1 MTDQEKIQSTIEE
14 NMNAAVDQVSKTAE
28 NVTTL
33 GRKVTSLWLGVSR
46 TAIDAAASTLKTTS
60 EMISGIAESMGELS
74 DRVEGSKKEA

>member
-28 NVTTL
+28 SVTTL

-74 DRVEGSKKEA
+74 DRVEGPKKEA

>member
-28 NVTTL
+28 SVTTL

>member
-1 MTDQEKIQSTIEE
+1 MTEQETIQSTIEE

-28 NVTTL
+28 SVTTL

-46 TAIDAAASTLKTTS
+46 TAIDAAASTLKSTS

-74 DRVEGSKKEA
+74 NRVEGSKKKA

>member
-1 MTDQEKIQSTIEE
+1 MTEQEKIQSTIEE

-28 NVTTL
+28 SVTTL

-46 TAIDAAASTLKTTS
+46 TAIDAAASTLKSTS

-74 DRVEGSKKEA
+74 NRVEGSKKKA

>member
-1 MTDQEKIQSTIEE
+1 MTEQENIQSTIEE
-14 NMNAAVDQVSKTAE
+14 NVNTAVDQVSKTAE
-28 NVTTL
+28 SVTTL
-33 GRKVTSLWLGVSR
+33 GRKVTSLWLGFSR

>member
-28 NVTTL
+28 SVTTL

-46 TAIDAAASTLKTTS
+46 TAIDAAASTLKSTS

-74 DRVEGSKKEA
+74 NRVEGSKKKA